1 MVLVECEF
9 NWKAVGIVLQ
19 SFSCAVISCFCARA
33 RAHLNVLKAIAS
45 HELVSRFQ
53 RVIRIQAESSL
64 PLKAVAD

>member
-33 RAHLNVLKAIAS
+33 RALERIES
-45 HELVSRFQ
+45 DCISRVGQ
-53 RVIRIQAESSL
+53 QIPKGDQDSG
-64 PLKAVAD
+64 

>member
-33 RAHLNVLKAIAS
+33 RLNVLKAIAS